1 MKKVHIKI
9 RFTDPILGM
18 SPSNP
23 EIYEDYILSKSPN
36 RDAYDGSDELD
47 AIDGMDEE
55 KSTIT
60 VFPRAD
66 GGLPCFFD
74 YQIRGF
80 FKDSCKLLAHVKGVD
95 ETGKR
100 SKKKAATLSGAL
112 VAYQKVIDGNIFVS
126 PRKIVIHSDKDITLC
141 QRPLRAMTAK
151 GERISLACSE
161 EIAAGAW
168 AEFDV
173 TLYNDEDLDV
183 LAEWM
188 AYGRD
193 HGMGQWRNSG
203 RGRFEV
209 EEFTVYEHSAK
220 FIPYF
225 QIERRDK

>member
-1 MKKVHIKI
+1 MKKIHIKI
-9 RFTDPILGM
+9 RFTDPVLGM

-23 EIYEDYILSKSPN
+23 ELYENYILSKKPN
-36 RDAYDGSDELD
+36 RGEADGADELD
-47 AIDGMDEE
+47 SIGSDDSERG
-55 KSTIT
+55 TVT
-60 VFPRAD
+60 VFPRMDD
-66 GGLPCFFD
+66 GTPCFFD

-126 PRKIVIHSDKDITLC
+126 PRKIAIHTDQGITLC

-209 EEFTVYEHSAK
+209 EEFVVSDCAK
-220 FIPYF
+220 ASPYF
-225 QIERRDK
+225 KIERKDQ